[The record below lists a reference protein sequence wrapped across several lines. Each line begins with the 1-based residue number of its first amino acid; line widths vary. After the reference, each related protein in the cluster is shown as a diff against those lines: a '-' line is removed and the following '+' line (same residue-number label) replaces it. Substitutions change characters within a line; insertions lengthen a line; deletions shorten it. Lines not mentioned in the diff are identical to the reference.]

1 MIIFQFI
8 RYFKIPSYIKTLSII
23 LVFFSNYSNA
33 KSQVI
38 DTSKAFNP
46 ILNDII
52 EIIPPLAI
60 LIESAYDNSPLI
72 KSREADLN
80 YKNTV
85 INSTK
90 KLWIKNI
97 GLESYVN
104 YGTADY
110 YSINTLT
117 NSQALTSTQQTTSR
131 YNIGAYLRLPLYD
144 IIDRNNLIKAD
155 KYRYE
160 QSYWEKEE
168 QKLYIKKLVIQQYN
182 ELILKQK
189 LFKIANE
196 AYLDAKLQA
205 NMAEKEF
212 SQGELPLT
220 DYARFRDIRAKSI
233 MQYETSKYEFIVAYM
248 MLQETTGIEFESL
261 KFIE

>member
-1 MIIFQFI
+1 MFNSGFDKHNCSLYFLNRICLFFVFI
-8 RYFKIPSYIKTLSII
+8 FKISS
-23 LVFFSNYSNA
+23 SN
-33 KSQVI
+33 SQVI

-52 EIIPPLAI
+52 EIIPPLAV

-97 GLESYVN
+97 GLESYIN

-110 YSINTLT
+110 YSINTLST
-117 NSQALTSTQQTTSR
+117 SQSLTSTQQTTSR
-131 YNIGAYLRLPLYD
+131 YNIGVYLRLPLYD

-168 QKLYIKKLVIQQYN
+168 QKLYIKKLIIQQYN

-233 MQYETSKYEFIVAYM
+233 MQYETSKYEFIIAYM
-248 MLQETTGIEFESL
+248 ILQETSGIEFESL